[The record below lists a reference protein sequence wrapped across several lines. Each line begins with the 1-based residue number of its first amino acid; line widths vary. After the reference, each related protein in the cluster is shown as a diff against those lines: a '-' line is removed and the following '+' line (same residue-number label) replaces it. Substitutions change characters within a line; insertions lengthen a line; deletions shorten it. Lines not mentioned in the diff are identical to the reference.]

1 MEMMQVKG
9 QIIHQKTVAP
19 EAPLELKQGEVY
31 SASIKEKV
39 NNSEAILQIRG
50 KDVAVKFADGVP
62 ADHGRITVQVN
73 GQSDG
78 HVNVK
83 TIATESSKNV
93 SSENKV
99 LASLGLSE
107 KDSAVVKQAVK
118 TLLEK
123 GSPLTKEIVSDLKSF
138 MTDGKDTVESKLE
151 TVRSL
156 ANKRLEATQP
166 QLRAVHEALHGK
178 PLNEVLTN
186 LAKEIDPTF
195 KLEKAPN
202 LQKESTTTSKYP
214 AQNNAF
220 DRSKRGATTSEW
232 TAGNSKDNTA
242 KK

>member
-62 ADHGRITVQVN
+62 ADQGRITVQVN

-99 LASLGLSE
+99 LVSLGLSE

-202 LQKESTTTSKYP
+202 LQNEGTTTSKLLILRP
-214 AQNNAF
+214 F
-220 DRSKRGATTSEW
+220 KKRRHNKRMDSR
-232 TAGNSKDNTA
+232 KQQR
-242 KK
+242 